1 MARIFRGLNSQSER
15 TFNDIH
21 CCYELIIVNY
31 GNQMDSYVTGKP
43 PILIKSYGE
52 LLKPQ
57 ALIVKPN
64 VKYEGEA
71 QGSYLSL

>member
-1 MARIFRGLNSQSER
+1 MAGGEWQRIFGGLSSQSER
-15 TFNDIH
+15 TFNDVH

-57 ALIVKPN
+57 ALIVK
-64 VKYEGEA
+64 Y
-71 QGSYLSL
+71 QM